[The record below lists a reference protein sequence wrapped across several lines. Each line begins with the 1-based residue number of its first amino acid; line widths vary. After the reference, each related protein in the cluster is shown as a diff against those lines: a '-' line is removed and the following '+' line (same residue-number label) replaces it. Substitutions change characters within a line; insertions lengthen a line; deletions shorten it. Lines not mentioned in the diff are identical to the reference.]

1 MTRDEGFRLLNLK
14 PGASRREIDQR
25 FADARQLYTRKLR
38 FSTSPAARDDATKAL
53 ALLQEAYR
61 VLAGGSPQTNRSKPT
76 RSANTK
82 TQPAAAPGARCWS
95 FAGAWQQVKAQFWP
109 RMKVPFCKEY
119 ILAVAICAVLVV
131 LTSVLL
137 LATTIRTP

>member
-38 FSTSPAARDDATKAL
+38 FSTSPAARDEATKAL
-53 ALLQEAYR
+53 ALLQEAYP
-61 VLAGGSPQTNRSKPT
+61 LLTGGSPQANRSRPA
-76 RSANTK
+76 RSART
-82 TQPAAAPGARCWS
+82 TPRPAAAPGARCWS
-95 FAGAWQQVKAQFWP
+95 FAGAWQQVKARLWP
-109 RMKVPFCKEY
+109 RMKVQFCTEY